1 MATINFRGSW
11 IAKGVHQTVWPNMG
25 NADSGIAQSGGALS
39 DKSVQATGTWGGAT
53 LVLQGSNDGTTWFTL
68 NDPAGTD
75 ISFTANG
82 LMQILEGVRYI
93 RPVTSGGAGT
103 DVTVVLIERGGQI

>member
-25 NADSGIAQSGGALS
+25 DDDSGLAQSGSPLS
-39 DKSVQATGTWGGAT
+39 DKSVQVTGTWGGAT
-53 LVLQGSNDGTTWFTL
+53 LVLQGSNDGDTWFTL
-68 NDPAGTD
+68 NDPAGVD

-82 LMQILEGVRYI
+82 LMQILEGTRFT
-93 RPVTSGGAGT
+93 RPVTSAGAGT
-103 DVTVVLIERGGQI
+103 DVTVALIERGGQI